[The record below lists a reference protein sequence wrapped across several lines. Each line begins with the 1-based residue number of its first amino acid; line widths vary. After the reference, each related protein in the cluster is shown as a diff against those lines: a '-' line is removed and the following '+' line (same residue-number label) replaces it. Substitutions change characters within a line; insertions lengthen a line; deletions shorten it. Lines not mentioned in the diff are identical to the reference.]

1 MRVSAASALTR
12 SSTYNCMLHDPWLH
26 DYMLQQQMYYWSA
39 WITIRHIFLVLPVWE
54 WRTCMRE
61 TEFMDTI
68 VCQEENGNEF
78 THESPVG
85 RCLDFQNAAQHCW
98 AEVLLAPNAMSRD
111 MKLFHFSFRHKWEK
125 ETFWAMQHQWL
136 SSLYLNNEWLNVE
149 RYQLLLMR
157 MCVSSLSSSQ
167 GVKKLKESKI
177 LKIGLEMCLQDLRY
191 DINSRGRNARW
202 GGRHHREKL
211 QDG

>member
-1 MRVSAASALTR
+1 MTSWLHAATANVLLECLDNYKTQIP
-12 SSTYNCMLHDPWLH
+12 SSTSMRMAYLYERNRVYGHHRL
-26 DYMLQQQMYYWSA
+26 S
-39 WITIRHIFLVLPVWE
+39 RREWE
-54 WRTCMRE
+54 WIHPWKYSRKVPR
-61 TEFMDTI
+61 F
-68 VCQEENGNEF
+68 
-78 THESPVG
+78 SK
-85 RCLDFQNAAQHCW
+85 RCSACW

-111 MKLFHFSFRHKWEK
+111 MKLFHFSFWHKWDK
-125 ETFWAMQHQWL
+125 ETFWAMQHQRL

-157 MCVSSLSSSQ
+157 MCVSPLSSSQ